1 MTNDTTAR
9 ADALA
14 FLKSHTAGVI
24 ATVSKEYHPQAS
36 VVYYTG
42 DDSFNI
48 YFLTK
53 RGSRKF
59 DAVSAHPQA
68 AFVIGRQ
75 DVPQTLQIEGMVSEL
90 TSVEDQNKHVP
101 DLMNV
106 LAAQSPG
113 LVPAGKMDG
122 ELAVMWLQPKWI
134 RWADFSK
141 PAIGNENLFVD
152 IPVA

>member
-1 MTNDTTAR
+1 MTTDPSTR
-9 ADALA
+9 AEALA
-14 FLKSHTAGVI
+14 FLKAHSAGVL
-24 ATVSKEYHPQAS
+24 ATVSKEYKPQAS
-36 VVYYTG
+36 VVYYVG

-59 DAVSAHPQA
+59 QSISAHPQA

-75 DVPQTLQIEGMVSEL
+75 DVPQTLQIEGAASEL
-90 TSVEDQNKHVP
+90 TSKEDQDKHVP

-106 LAAQSPG
+106 LASQSPG

-122 ELAVMWLQPKWI
+122 ELVIMWLQPKWI

-152 IPVA
+152 IAVD